1 MKQTASHSQTPT
13 FVKNESN
20 TKPVLYQHPTAAEMR
35 TSRWAIVWANAKDFA
50 VFIATALIFWL
61 VITSILVGLF
71 GG

>member
-1 MKQTASHSQTPT
+1 MKETASHSNTPV
-13 FVKNESN
+13 FAENHSC
-20 TKPVLYQHPTAAEMR
+20 TKPVLYQHPTAVEMR